1 MEGPQRIQENG
12 VEVVVNGP
20 APYAVSG
27 QPRSLSLHEEFR
39 IDLEDASLAEAG
51 LADASTFS
59 VDSKGRIYLFRPVYP
74 GTKGQVI
81 YRFDDHGKF
90 LKSFGTIGQGPGELM
105 YPNFL
110 RMTAADEIPVL
121 IGDTRSLAYLD
132 SDGRLLRSS
141 PLPSG
146 YRFIFSRF
154 VLLPNGNLLGQI
166 LPENERNQFSKL
178 TLTVFDARL
187 KKIRDVLDFKLS
199 EDGAR
204 KELLSGIPLIAVTGS
219 GFFVNSGP
227 SGSDI
232 AAYDLDG
239 QLIRRIR
246 APFPAVRVP
255 EEAKKALLDRIP
267 DKRGYEPIHAFVK
280 ELEKYPR
287 FQALF
292 ADDSGRLFVA
302 GTEKDPE
309 SGANICDVFSP
320 EGVRLFRTAL
330 GYHNLLLS
338 AFLNE
343 PAFDVVIKQER
354 CYCLREKA
362 DGFKEVVVYSMI
374 WR

>member
-246 APFPAVRVP
+246 APFPAVGFQRRP
-255 EEAKKALLDRIP
+255 
-267 DKRGYEPIHAFVK
+267 KRLCWIAF
-280 ELEKYPR
+280 P
-287 FQALF
+287 
-292 ADDSGRLFVA
+292 
-302 GTEKDPE
+302 T
-309 SGANICDVFSP
+309 SGAMS
-320 EGVRLFRTAL
+320 LFM
-330 GYHNLLLS
+330 HLS
-338 AFLNE
+338 
-343 PAFDVVIKQER
+343 K
-354 CYCLREKA
+354 
-362 DGFKEVVVYSMI
+362 S
-374 WR
+374 

>member
-1 MEGPQRIQENG
+1 M
-12 VEVVVNGP
+12 
-20 APYAVSG
+20 
-27 QPRSLSLHEEFR
+27 
-39 IDLEDASLAEAG
+39 
-51 LADASTFS
+51 
-59 VDSKGRIYLFRPVYP
+59 
-74 GTKGQVI
+74 
-81 YRFDDHGKF
+81 
-90 LKSFGTIGQGPGELM
+90 
-105 YPNFL
+105 
-110 RMTAADEIPVL
+110 
-121 IGDTRSLAYLD
+121 
-132 SDGRLLRSS
+132 
-141 PLPSG
+141 
-146 YRFIFSRF
+146 
-154 VLLPNGNLLGQI
+154 
-166 LPENERNQFSKL
+166 
-178 TLTVFDARL
+178 
-187 KKIRDVLDFKLS
+187 
-199 EDGAR
+199 
-204 KELLSGIPLIAVTGS
+204 
-219 GFFVNSGP
+219 
-227 SGSDI
+227 
-232 AAYDLDG
+232 
-239 QLIRRIR
+239 
-246 APFPAVRVP
+246 
-255 EEAKKALLDRIP
+255 DRIP